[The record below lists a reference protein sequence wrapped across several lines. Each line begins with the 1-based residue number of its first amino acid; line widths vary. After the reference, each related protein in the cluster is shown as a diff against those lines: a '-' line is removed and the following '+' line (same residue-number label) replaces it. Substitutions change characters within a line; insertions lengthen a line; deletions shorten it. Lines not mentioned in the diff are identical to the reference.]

1 MKIPNIEALFINVYT
16 LSNSINYRIN
26 KIVFCGLTSNFRG
39 FHMRTSRTSGIYPS
53 YDGDSS
59 EAQERQTID
68 SINEKTIVPWW
79 SILL

>member
-1 MKIPNIEALFINVYT
+1 
-16 LSNSINYRIN
+16 
-26 KIVFCGLTSNFRG
+26 
-39 FHMRTSRTSGIYPS
+39 MRTSRTSGIYPS